1 MNISWSVEAEISYD
15 AELTDEQVAAVKE
28 KFCPTRY
35 SPWDRDVVVFLL
47 EEFPEIKETAMRTG
61 EDEAEVLV
69 EATVLE

>member
-28 KFCPTRY
+28 KFGN
-35 SPWDRDVVVFLL
+35 SWDRDVVVFLL